1 MKKIYGIVIAL
12 FCIFF
17 LTGCGN
23 KEKVNTETDIT
34 APVVDDKVTDV
45 EEKEETE
52 DKVEETPAETPTT
65 TPTEACT
72 PKKFTKNYKYF
83 YATKEECTKE
93 SQSTAFFDITDNVDS
108 RVFTVNCDEIVDDCG
123 TTWYGVSYNIYDPE
137 NSTRDDGVVVVYY

>member
-108 RVFTVNCDEIVDDCG
+108 RVFTVNCVEIVDDCG